1 MLLDKDTVDFLQ
13 KKGAI
18 EILVEIGETPKRHK
32 RLNNTLLMSSSTLQR
47 RLNAG
52 RKLGIWEQT
61 LEEQDEGYT
70 AKVYQLTDLGEE
82 LYMTADQHGLSLYHK
97 QRRDMVRRIR
107 KAESQTL
114 IALSPPEADWLDD
127 LEVEIEFEV
136 GDDQSRFGD
145 EW

>member
-1 MLLDKDTVDFLQ
+1 
-13 KKGAI
+13 
-18 EILVEIGETPKRHK
+18 
-32 RLNNTLLMSSSTLQR
+32 MSSSTHQR

-70 AKVYQLTDLGEE
+70 ANVYQLTELGEDI
-82 LYMTADQHGLSLYHK
+82 YTTADQYGLSLYHK

-114 IALSPPEADWLDD
+114 LKLSPPETDWLDD
-127 LEVEIEFEV
+127 LEVEVEFEV